1 MATIPSHPFYIGE
14 RDDTALVTRSWE
26 GRDAPK
32 RNQNIFAAEARVTM
46 GRSKK
51 DAQVNA
57 KRKGAMEV
65 AKVATE
71 KVKKDADK
79 HKEA

>member
-1 MATIPSHPFYIGE
+1 
-14 RDDTALVTRSWE
+14 
-26 GRDAPK
+26 
-32 RNQNIFAAEARVTM
+32 M

-51 DAQVNA
+51 DAQVNT
-57 KRKGAMEV
+57 KRKGTMEM
-65 AKVATE
+65 AKVAAE